1 MDGKVVVFTGG
12 TSGIGQVAATELA
25 RKGARIVLVARDRD
39 RAAAAL
45 ADFGR
50 AGPGLAHRVVFADL
64 ASIGQTKRVAAQIA
78 SAEARIDVLVNNAG
92 ALFNRRQLS
101 PDGLEMTFAV
111 NHMAYFV
118 LTGGLVRTLTQS
130 APARIVN
137 TASGAH
143 RGASLDFADLQSE
156 RGYSGFQVYGRSKLA
171 NILFTRE
178 LARRLG
184 GTQVTANCLH
194 PGFVATR
201 FGAGSGGVVQALMPL
216 AKLGAIS
223 PQKGA
228 ETLIH
233 LAASPRGRRGHRP
246 VLLPEQARGP
256 EPPGAG
262 RCRRRQ
268 TLGRER
274 AAGRGGGPGGL
285 DPVPFPPPRWRR
297 VGWWCGRAVE
307 AYGSDGAGAPPAP
320 PPPSLPFLHRGGRVP
335 SGDRPS

>member
-25 RKGARIVLVARDRD
+25 RRGARIVLVARDRD

-50 AGPGLAHRVVFADL
+50 AGPGLAHRVVYADL

-78 SAEARIDVLVNNAG
+78 AAEARIDVLVNNAG

-118 LTGGLVRTLTQS
+118 LTAGLVRTLTQS
-130 APARIVN
+130 APARVVS

-143 RGASLDFADLQSE
+143 RGASLDFADLQAE

-178 LARRLG
+178 LARRLA
-184 GTQVTANCLH
+184 GTKVTANCLH

-228 ETLIH
+228 ETLIYLASSPEVAEVTGRYFYQGKAEAPSPQAQDDAAAAKLWAESER
-233 LAASPRGRRGHRP
+233 LAAA
-246 VLLPEQARGP
+246 VVQA
-256 EPPGAG
+256 A
-262 RCRRRQ
+262 
-268 TLGRER
+268 
-274 AAGRGGGPGGL
+274 
-285 DPVPFPPPRWRR
+285 
-297 VGWWCGRAVE
+297 
-307 AYGSDGAGAPPAP
+307 
-320 PPPSLPFLHRGGRVP
+320 
-335 SGDRPS
+335 